1 MEWVWGFSAIGLVA
15 IIWLIVLT
23 VLLIKERQSIQQL
36 FPQSDERNIKSKLN
50 ELLAELADVKERE
63 KVIFETLKQ
72 LATDVESGVQTI
84 EILRYNPYG
93 DVGGDQSFSVALLTG
108 RDNGVILS
116 SMHSRSG
123 TRVYAKSINAGQAE
137 IKLSKEEQQ
146 VLDAA
151 LNKD

>member
-1 MEWVWGFSAIGLVA
+1 MEWVWGFSAIGTVA

-23 VLLIKERQSIQQL
+23 VLLIKERRSIQQL

-50 ELLAELADVKERE
+50 ELLAELAEVKERE

-72 LATDVESGVQTI
+72 LANDVESGVQTI

-116 SMHSRSG
+116 SLHSRSG
-123 TRVYAKSINAGQAE
+123 TRVYAKSVSSGQAE

-146 VLDAA
+146 VLDTA